1 MIFMGK
7 IRGITV
13 TLVAKV
19 ETGQDPFGNPISEEV
34 EVLVDNVLVSPT
46 SSENVVNE
54 LNLTGRKA
62 VYTLAIPKGDTHDW
76 ENKEVRFFDQRWR
89 TFGVPLEGIEDLIP
103 LDWNKKVMV
112 ERYE

>member
-1 MIFMGK
+1 MAGH

-13 TLVAKV
+13 TLYDKTQVGTDILNKPIYT
-19 ETGQDPFGNPISEEV
+19 ETAV
-34 EVLVDNVLVSPT
+34 RVDNVLVAPAT
-46 SSENVVNE
+46 HEEN
-54 LNLTGRKA
+54 LDTIDLYDRGA

-76 ENKEVRFFDQRWR
+76 TDKRVSFFGEDWH
-89 TFGVPLEGIEDLIP
+89 TFGIPLEGIECDIP